1 MIKYFDDTT
10 EETLASLEKTQ
21 KDFWNI
27 PRKTA
32 VLINTFIKM
41 MGAKSVLEIG
51 TSNGYSGIWIA
62 KALKQTGG
70 KLTTIEFYEKRQSVA
85 IENFKKCGVNDI
97 IRPIQG
103 SACDVIE
110 SFAPEEK
117 FDFVFIDASK
127 REYVKYFELIKP
139 HLTEKALIIAT
150 VDDIQNHIDEIKVA
164 KKIGVVIQTTQKT
177 ENLQNILSAVS
188 QYAKELKVYNTI
200 CQTTSNRQKEAKTLA
215 KEVDL
220 MIVVGSKTSANT
232 SHLAEILKEA
242 ALVIETLIKNN
253 NTYVLNFFYPEI
265 FGELYIVVQASVTLV
280 GVIMLFVIIFLK
292 LVLLMFLFQIH
303 YFVATYLYFLDS
315 HIYIEWDLYL

>member
-1 MIKYFDDTT
+1 MDIIFDK
-10 EETLASLEKTQ
+10 ETAEVLAELEKTQ
-21 KDFWNI
+21 KNFWNI

-139 HLTEKALIIAT
+139 HLTEKALI
-150 VDDIQNHIDEIKVA
+150 VA
-164 KKIGVVIQTTQKT
+164 D
-177 ENLQNILSAVS
+177 NI
-188 QYAKELKVYNTI
+188 
-200 CQTTSNRQKEAKTLA
+200 
-215 KEVDL
+215 
-220 MIVVGSKTSANT
+220 T
-232 SHLAEILKEA
+232 SHAEKVQTFIDAVDADDEFQYEIVEVPVGILIAYK
-242 ALVIETLIKNN
+242 
-253 NTYVLNFFYPEI
+253 
-265 FGELYIVVQASVTLV
+265 G
-280 GVIMLFVIIFLK
+280 
-292 LVLLMFLFQIH
+292 
-303 YFVATYLYFLDS
+303 
-315 HIYIEWDLYL
+315 